1 MITIFR
7 GDYMIVLFK
16 SNHVI
21 AKFRGDHVIAID
33 LPGCGMS
40 SWLPKGMMYHDLEIL
55 GKLNHSLKGV
65 FAKNERG
72 YRLNAIKSAFDRYE
86 SYFYLLCL

>member
-1 MITIFR
+1 
-7 GDYMIVLFK
+7 MIVLFK

-55 GKLNHSLKGV
+55 GKLNYSLKG
-65 FAKNERG
+65 
-72 YRLNAIKSAFDRYE
+72 L
-86 SYFYLLCL
+86 

>member
-1 MITIFR
+1 MITKFKGDYVITIFRCDHVITIFR
-7 GDYMIVLFK
+7 GDYVIVLFK

-55 GKLNHSLKGV
+55 GKLNHSLKG
-65 FAKNERG
+65 
-72 YRLNAIKSAFDRYE
+72 L
-86 SYFYLLCL
+86 